1 MLRDHV
7 FYGYEQNWLRYQR
20 VLTNIQKLCKRNNDD
35 KAGEARGMTQSG
47 PKLLSDIAL
56 QIHSTVHFT
65 CAEVLKLS
73 KSKQPT
79 I

>member
-1 MLRDHV
+1 M
-7 FYGYEQNWLRYQR
+7 
-20 VLTNIQKLCKRNNDD
+20 CKRNNDD